1 MKPLFMGGY
10 VGGGRL
16 TSHKCYVSCGFT
28 YLQFIDTYIYIYIY
42 IYMYICIY
50 VYMYICIYIYVYM
63 YIHICTYI
71 YVPWGERWG
80 HQAFP
85 TPYHHRISP
94 I

>member
-28 YLQFIDTYIYIYIY
+28 YLQFIDTYIYTYIY
-42 IYMYICIY
+42 MYICINVYMYICIY
-50 VYMYICIYIYVYM
+50 VYIYM
-63 YIHICTYI
+63 YICTYI

-85 TPYHHRISP
+85 TPYHHHISP